1 MFGGQ
6 WDFGPIRNKPQ
17 ICHDLHVSVL
27 TASYLIRG
35 GPKRLFPLEQP
46 AVSTTTASFLFRNR
60 ADALKAIRE
69 KTIDPG
75 ARRLLL
81 DIVADYERVAEILL
95 RIEQTQRVVAKRIP
109 L

>member
-1 MFGGQ
+1 
-6 WDFGPIRNKPQ
+6 
-17 ICHDLHVSVL
+17 
-27 TASYLIRG
+27 
-35 GPKRLFPLEQP
+35 LFPLEQP
-46 AVSTTTASFLFRNR
+46 AVSSAASSFLFRNR
-60 ADALKAIRE
+60 AEALKAIRE

-81 DIVADYERVAEILL
+81 DIVSDYERVAEIML